1 MAGFGLPTAAADPHW
16 SKSAEGKGK
25 PDLFISKS
33 YKEGHSQKCNECRK
47 EKEGKDKSKN
57 SVQGESS
64 DMNTDPA
71 PLASATAV
79 PAIAFVPVN
88 VNDVF
93 GASGGNGIAGFFPV
107 EAFPV
112 FYPVEAFPVFYPVEA
127 FPVSYPVGDFPGFY
141 PVGDFPVT
149 GTVGGAPGFY
159 PVGDPPV
166 TGTAGGAPRP
176 NGTRGVPGL
185 PNTGSD
191 PGGNPLP

>member
-112 FYPVEAFPVFYPVEA
+112 FYPVEAFPV
-127 FPVSYPVGDFPGFY
+127 SYPVGDFPGFY